1 MSKKPDVKKN
11 RDKGNKVSAAVTR
24 EKPQKPRGPKPASYA
39 PKQKAVTE
47 APRTDPAIIWN
58 GWNGV
63 VEIQGMRF
71 RSSRERIGDGTREV
85 LKVSV
90 LFAPAGT
97 ELYGLAGSKILVT
110 VPQLHRPFFRSI
122 FKEGSVDCKRQERL
136 WNFLNKIFLE
146 LGMKQP
152 PVVRQNP
159 RPSMS
164 NTQARQTSKVS
175 GSIDDLA
182 SGVSGMYS
190 FEDVGQPQAH
200 FQVKTMKYTNHKT
213 HEEKTALIVEAV
225 TIDYGHKLYDSVRTK
240 PRKPFVFHNQLSWER
255 VPNFNGACA
264 GASEKIWEF
273 LTELIAKH
281 RKDVLGG
288 ETGIVNPEDF
298 ILGEGKV
305 IYLADHQKAA

>member
-11 RDKGNKVSAAVTR
+11 RDKGNKVSVAVTR

-47 APRTDPAIIWN
+47 APKTDPAILWN

-71 RSSRERIGDGTREV
+71 RSSKKKLGEGSRES
-85 LKVSV
+85 LQVSV

-136 WNFLNKIFLE
+136 WNFLNKVFLE
-146 LGMKQP
+146 LGLKQP
-152 PVVRQNP
+152 QVERQKP
-159 RPSMS
+159 RSAMP
-164 NTQARQTSKVS
+164 NTQPRQASKVS
-175 GSIDDLA
+175 GSVDDLA
-182 SGVSGMYS
+182 SGVAGVYS
-190 FEDVGQPQAH
+190 FEDVGQPQAF
-200 FQVKTMKYTNHKT
+200 FQVRMIPHKSHKT
-213 HEEKTALIVEAV
+213 GEEKRARIVEALS
-225 TIDYGHKLYDSVRTK
+225 INPGHKLYNCVRTY
-240 PRKPFVFHNQLSWER
+240 PRKPFVYHDLLLWEG
-255 VPNFNGACA
+255 VPNFKGAFA
-264 GASEKIWEF
+264 GDSEKIWEF

-305 IYLADHQKAA
+305 IYLADRQRAA